1 MARYSTQQGV
11 NQRQRTVN
19 NPLFL
24 GTFSET
30 SLRYLQGTLQATY
43 LVQKDGFGGGSYNH
57 WFSVEITSPAWII
70 LTKDGDRSKYVQIS
84 CYDLNLIPIEGRSIF
99 QADSLPGT
107 FAFDEENKTYYP
119 YIGHVMSAQSDLYN
133 NFDQFAVFKGDDR
146 YYPLGAGRYLICV
159 SSTRNE
165 PLSYN
170 VGLVLEFPTED
181 LIILL
186 EDLDGSKLALEDG
199 SNVDLSNTVIV
210 TSPITLNTLI
220 SGFNAFTEVL
230 AQINSGVT
238 VTLDELDTWL
248 ISFSALNNEEPKD
261 LFLLNPSP
269 TYDPL
274 DTHEHSRSEWT
285 EAWDREHQQTD
296 KFPAVF
302 EPLITRP

>member
-1 MARYSTQQGV
+1 MARYSTQTGVSQG
-11 NQRQRTVN
+11 QRSVN

-43 LVQKDGFGGGSYNH
+43 LVQKDGFGGGAYNH

-99 QADSLPGT
+99 QADSARGDFL
-107 FAFDEENKTYYP
+107 FDEEDSVYYP
-119 YIGHVMSAQSDLYN
+119 YVGHVMSAQSDLYN
-133 NFDQFAVFKGDDR
+133 SFNQYSVFKGDDR
-146 YYPLGAGRYLICV
+146 YYPLGTGRYLICV

-170 VGLVLEFPTED
+170 VGLAIEFPTDD
-181 LIILL
+181 LFILL
-186 EDLDGSKLALEDG
+186 EDLDGSELALEDG
-199 SNVDLSNTVIV
+199 IDTANTTTIGPIISVDTVV
-210 TSPITLNTLI
+210 DG
-220 SGFNAFTEVL
+220 GFNAFTEDL

-238 VTLDELDTWL
+238 VTINETYTWF
-248 ISFSALNNEEPKD
+248 IGTVVPPAQEPTD
-261 LFLLNPSP
+261 LFLLDPSP

-274 DTHEHSRSEWT
+274 DSHEHSRSEWID
-285 EAWDREHQQTD
+285 AWNREHQQSD
-296 KFPAVF
+296 RFPAVF

>member
-1 MARYSTQQGV
+1 MARYSTQQGI

-24 GTFSET
+24 GTFTET
-30 SLRYLQGTLQATY
+30 SLRYLQGTLEATY

-57 WFSVEITSPAWII
+57 WFSVELASPAWII
-70 LTKDGDRSKYVQIS
+70 LTKDGDRSKYVQLS

-99 QADSLPGT
+99 QADSLPGN
-107 FAFDEENKTYYP
+107 FMFYEEDSVYYP
-119 YIGHVMSAQSDLYN
+119 YVGHVMGAQSDLYN
-133 NFDQFAVFKGDDR
+133 NFDQYTIFKGDDR

-165 PLSYN
+165 PINYN
-170 VGLVLEFPTED
+170 VGLVLEFPTEE
-181 LIILL
+181 LFILL

-199 SNVDLSNTVIV
+199 IDENNTITIASPV
-210 TSPITLNTLI
+210 TINTLI
-220 SGFNAFTEVL
+220 SGFNAFTQNL
-230 AQINSGVT
+230 AEINLGVT
-238 VTLDELDTWL
+238 VTIDEGYSWFIGT
-248 ISFSALNNEEPKD
+248 AVPATQEPED
-261 LFLLNPSP
+261 LFLLDPSLN
-269 TYDPL
+269 YSFL
-274 DTHEHSRSEWT
+274 DDHEHSRTEWV

>member
-1 MARYSTQQGV
+1 MARYSTQTGVSQG
-11 NQRQRTVN
+11 QRSVN

-43 LVQKDGFGGGSYNH
+43 LVQKNGFGGGAYNH

-99 QADSLPGT
+99 QADSVRGSFL
-107 FAFDEENKTYYP
+107 FDEENEVYYP
-119 YIGHVMSAQSDLYN
+119 YVGHVMGAQSDLYN
-133 NFDQFAVFKGDDR
+133 IFDQYAIFKGDDR
-146 YYPLGAGRYLICV
+146 YYPLGTGRYLICV

-165 PLSYN
+165 PLNYN
-170 VGLVLEFPTED
+170 VGLVIEFPTED
-181 LIILL
+181 LFILL

-199 SNVDLSNTVIV
+199 IDTANTTTIGPIITVNTVV
-210 TSPITLNTLI
+210 DG
-220 SGFNAFTEVL
+220 GFNAFTETL

-238 VTLDELDTWL
+238 VTIDEGYTWF
-248 ISFSALNNEEPKD
+248 IGTAIPPAQEPTD
-261 LFLLNPSP
+261 LFLLDPSP

-274 DTHEHSRSEWT
+274 DNHEHSRSEWVD
-285 EAWDREHQQTD
+285 AWDREHQQTD